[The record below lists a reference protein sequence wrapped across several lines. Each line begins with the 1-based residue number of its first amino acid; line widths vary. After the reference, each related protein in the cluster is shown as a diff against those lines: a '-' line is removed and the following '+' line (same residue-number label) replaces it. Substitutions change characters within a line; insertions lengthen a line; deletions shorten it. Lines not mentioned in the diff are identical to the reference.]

1 MELIHKLLLESL
13 QGETDAEHRYL
24 QFSMQ
29 ADAEGYPGIA
39 TLFTALSHGETV
51 HAANHRKALEKN
63 SYPGP
68 FPKPSNP
75 KSGPNTL
82 ANLQQAILAE
92 KEEFTSMYPS
102 FLKQIDKKH
111 GNSFTAKIA
120 LLSLKWA
127 MEAEKNHHLL
137 LVAAKKRLQNQQD
150 FDEGRIYLCAV
161 CGNLHY
167 SPAAPT
173 ELCPVCGHDAS
184 FYSPVD
190 LLL

>member
-120 LLSLKWA
+120 LLSLKWD

-150 FDEGRIYLCAV
+150 FD
-161 CGNLHY
+161 
-167 SPAAPT
+167 
-173 ELCPVCGHDAS
+173 
-184 FYSPVD
+184 
-190 LLL
+190 